1 MSATITQRLS
11 SSSQSAVAL
20 VNKTAATV
28 GKQLVPPSSAL
39 YFAYPLARRTVGHP
53 LYQHYYSTT
62 TAATLRNTETLKRF
76 QNNYS
81 RLYARR
87 ILELAAASAASQRM
101 VSQLESIIEKPN
113 AWKDFEKR
121 DWTDD
126 LMETIGSTRVE
137 RFARSVHRMVSLSL
151 LASPFVVLAPLSYVS
166 PKVNHAAWEYAIWA
180 IEQSGPTF
188 IKLVQWATTRQ
199 DLFSPEFC
207 SRFGKLRDETRGHA
221 WKDTVKLLE
230 HDIGPHWE
238 SILKLDTTPIGS
250 GCIAQVYRAIL
261 LQDAKH
267 YPKGT
272 EVAVKVQHPGIWT
285 KVCVDF
291 YLLGKVASFLE
302 GIPYLNM
309 EYLSMRD
316 SVHQFLNVM
325 LPQLDLQLEAKHL
338 RRFNQDFSNDD
349 YVSFPYPLEELTTT
363 SVLTETFVHG
373 QPIMNYTKASK
384 EDRKRIATL
393 GLETVLKMIFLN
405 DFVHG
410 DLHPGN
416 ILVGKDSKGK
426 IGLRILDCGLV
437 IEMGPDQH
445 VNLTRVL
452 GAFTRRDGRLAGQLM
467 VDGASK
473 CQASPLDVEMFV
485 NGIQQI
491 CIDDQDNNFLEKVG
505 DYIADICF
513 LACKHKVKLEASF
526 INAALSVEIIEGIAS
541 ALYPDMSVQSMAL
554 PMVVKAEMMH
564 RLPSF
569 KLNL

>member
-1 MSATITQRLS
+1 MMSATMTQRLS
-11 SSSQSAVAL
+11 SSSQAAL
-20 VNKTAATV
+20 VKTVV
-28 GKQLVPPSSAL
+28 GKHAPLFNNAPL
-39 YFAYPLARRTVGHP
+39 WFTYPLARRAGQP
-53 LYQHYYSTT
+53 LYYHYYSTVNGANA
-62 TAATLRNTETLKRF
+62 AATTLKRYKS
-76 QNNYS
+76 NYS

-101 VSQLESIIEKPN
+101 VAELESSQFIEKPN
-113 AWKDFEKR
+113 AWKDFSKR

-126 LMETIGSTRVE
+126 LMETIGNTRLE
-137 RFARSVHRMVSLSL
+137 RLARSIQRMVSLSV
-151 LASPFVVLAPLSYVS
+151 LASPLVVLGPLSYVS
-166 PKVNHAAWEYAIWA
+166 SKANHAAWEYAVWA
-180 IEQSGPTF
+180 IEKSGPTF

-207 SRFGKLRDETRGHA
+207 SRFGKLRDETRGHG
-221 WKDTVKLLE
+221 WKDTVKLLKQ
-230 HDIGPHWE
+230 DIGEDWE
-238 SILKLDTTPIGS
+238 SIMKLDTKPIGS

-291 YLLGKVASFLE
+291 YLLTKIATFFESL
-302 GIPYLNM
+302 PYLNM

-325 LPQLDLQLEAKHL
+325 LPQLDLTLEAKHL

-349 YVSFPYPLEELTTT
+349 YISFPYPLDELTTPT
-363 SVLTETFVHG
+363 ILTETFVHG
-373 QPIMNYTKASK
+373 QPIMNYVNSSR

-416 ILVGKDSKGK
+416 ILVGKDSNGK
-426 IGLRILDCGLV
+426 LGLRILDCGLV

-452 GAFTRRDGRLAGQLM
+452 GALTRRDGRLAGQLM

-491 CIDDQDNNFLEKVG
+491 CIDDEENNFLEKVG

-541 ALYPDMSVQSMAL
+541 ALYPDMSVQKMAL

-564 RLPSF
+564 RLPTF
-569 KLNL
+569 NLRL